1 MCSLGDD
8 NRWIP
13 ERFLNRAASTNQT
26 VPDAPDRVCAT
37 KGVRGEGRNWSNL
50 NLDLRQAYLEKRIS
64 RARTGRTVR
73 ESS

>member
-1 MCSLGDD
+1 
-8 NRWIP
+8 
-13 ERFLNRAASTNQT
+13 

-37 KGVRGEGRNWSNL
+37 KGVRGEGRKGSNW

-73 ESS
+73 ESG